1 MNDELFIEMECQ
13 QFTKTG
19 QFACGDDYQMLTME
33 EENRNIAVLSD
44 GLGSGIKANIL
55 ANMTTT
61 MALRFLQHNSD
72 LLQSVETIMDSLP
85 VCEVRKIS
93 YSTFSMIDTRL
104 GGKTQVIEMGNPHY
118 IHLRGTQDIPT
129 QKYQKIVSKRWPD
142 REVDCYEMR
151 MEPGDRI
158 IVCSDGITQAGLG
171 RKEYKFGWRRSGELE
186 FAQQVIRDYPDISAK
201 DLAHTIAF
209 EAQSL
214 NFGKCIDD
222 ITCLVV
228 YLRHPRILRILT
240 GPPFHK
246 EHDRIFAQLAEA
258 GANEVIICGGTT
270 ANIVQRELRT
280 KVNIDLKL
288 VQVCG
293 DLPPPSTMVGI
304 GLVTEGILTLS
315 KVCISLEDSVDVRKV
330 PLAAR
335 EIIQR
340 IEEHDIIEFDVGTK
354 VNEAHQDPNLPL
366 ELELRRNIVKR
377 LENVLEK
384 KYRKKVRINYY

>member
-1 MNDELFIEMECQ
+1 
-13 QFTKTG
+13 
-19 QFACGDDYQMLTME
+19 
-33 EENRNIAVLSD
+33 
-44 GLGSGIKANIL
+44 
-55 ANMTTT
+55 
-61 MALRFLQHNSD
+61 
-72 LLQSVETIMDSLP
+72 
-85 VCEVRKIS
+85 
-93 YSTFSMIDTRL
+93 
-104 GGKTQVIEMGNPHY
+104 
-118 IHLRGTQDIPT
+118 
-129 QKYQKIVSKRWPD
+129 
-142 REVDCYEMR
+142 

-158 IVCSDGITQAGLG
+158 IVCSDGVTQAGLG

-186 FAQQVIRDYPDISAK
+186 FMQQIIRDYPNISAK
-201 DLAHTIAF
+201 DLARSIAF

-222 ITCLVV
+222 ISCLVV

-246 EHDRIFAQLAEA
+246 EHDRIFAQLAES

-270 ANIVQRELRT
+270 ANIIQRELRT
-280 KVNIDLKL
+280 RVNIDLKL
-288 VQVCG
+288 VKVCG
-293 DLPPPSTMVGI
+293 DLPPPSDMVGI

-315 KVCISLEDSVDVRKV
+315 RVCVSLEDSVDVRKV

-377 LENVLEK
+377 LGKVLEK